1 MAGCSFTLPDDDG
14 REVMIMRMLVRLA
27 IWGLAAYGAKRL
39 YDTYFGYADQAKKA
53 GSAIM
58 DRVGRASGRAKEETH
73 DAVTE
78 AATSRAHY
86 ARFRVIALALAPG
99 SRFMVPNRATRA
111 RRRCRVPVGIRR
123 RSRLPR
129 PPGGLPRGGTG
140 GARPSS

>member
-53 GSAIM
+53 GSAIV
-58 DRVGRASGRAKEETH
+58 DRVGRASGRVKEETH

-78 AATSRAHY
+78 AATHARAVSQEIRDTATDVVDISQH
-86 ARFRVIALALAPG
+86 ATTDDGRTQPRLA
-99 SRFMVPNRATRA
+99 
-111 RRRCRVPVGIRR
+111 
-123 RSRLPR
+123 
-129 PPGGLPRGGTG
+129 
-140 GARPSS
+140 